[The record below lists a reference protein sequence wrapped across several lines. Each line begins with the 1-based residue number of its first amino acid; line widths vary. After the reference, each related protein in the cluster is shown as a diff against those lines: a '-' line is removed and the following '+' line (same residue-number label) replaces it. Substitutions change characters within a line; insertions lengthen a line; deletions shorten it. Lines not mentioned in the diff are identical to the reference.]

1 VPKEMWVDIC
11 VVGAG
16 AGGLSVAAGASQ
28 MGATVAL
35 LEREKMGGDCLNY
48 GCIPSKSLIYAGRVI
63 ENLRSASRLG
73 IETDVLRVDFNKIQ
87 QNIAEV
93 INAISPND
101 SAERFEAL
109 GVKVIRETGTF
120 VGDNILRVGD
130 TVLHA
135 KRIVLAVGSAT
146 KIPSI
151 PGLENVPYLT
161 NKTIFDQTA
170 APEHLIVLGAGAT
183 GSELAQAYRR
193 LDCEVTL
200 LEMCTLLN
208 QDDPELVDVVRT
220 QLLREGVNLIERADV
235 LRADATP
242 NSISVSFKK
251 GDREHKVVGSDLLLA
266 AGRAP
271 NLQGLNLESAGI
283 DYDEIGI
290 KVDSRLRTSN
300 KKVFA
305 IGDVIN
311 GPKFTHV
318 ANYHAGVVLRSALF
332 KLPAKVNYAAVPRVT
347 YTDPEIAC
355 VGMTEATARK
365 KYTDIRILRHPFS
378 QNDRA
383 VLQGMTDGLV
393 KVITTKKGII
403 LGAAAVGPD
412 AGELIQSW
420 ILPIKKRMKISTLA
434 NLIMPYPTLGEANR
448 RVATNFYLPRLF
460 SDKVKWVVRFL
471 LKF

>member
-1 VPKEMWVDIC
+1 MPKEMWVDIC

-48 GCIPSKSLIYAGRVI
+48 GCIPSKSLIYAGRVLQT
-63 ENLRSASRLG
+63 LRSAPRLG
-73 IETDVLRVDFNKIQ
+73 IETDVSGIDFNKIQ
-87 QNIAEV
+87 QNIAQA

-135 KRIVLAVGSAT
+135 NRIVLAVGSAI

-193 LDCEVTL
+193 LGCEVTL

-208 QDDPELVDVVRT
+208 QDDPELVDILRT
-220 QLLREGVNLIERADV
+220 QLFREGVNLIERADV
-235 LRADATP
+235 LCVDATP
-242 NSISVSFKK
+242 TSISVSFKK
-251 GDREHKVVGSDLLLA
+251 GDQEQKVVGSHLLLA

-271 NLQGLNLESAGI
+271 NLQGLNLEAAGI
-283 DYDEIGI
+283 EYDEMGI

-332 KLPAKVNYAAVPRVT
+332 KLPAKVNYVAVPRVT

-365 KYTDIRILRHPFS
+365 KYSDIRILRHPFS

-420 ILPIKKRMKISTLA
+420 ILPIKKRMKISTMA
-434 NLIMPYPTLGEANR
+434 SLIMPYPTLGEVNR
-448 RVATNFYLPRLF
+448 RVATNFYLPLLF
-460 SDKVKWVVRFL
+460 SDKIKWIVRFL